1 MDGWDTTSTAMTFK
15 KCFISNLPYLGCIMK
30 LALALTCF
38 CNPNAWL
45 NMNESSLDRWKT
57 CFHAEIEKKVNI
69 VLELELELIQFVLCC

>member
-1 MDGWDTTSTAMTFK
+1 
-15 KCFISNLPYLGCIMK
+15 MK

-69 VLELELELIQFVLCC
+69 VLEEQELIQFLVVD